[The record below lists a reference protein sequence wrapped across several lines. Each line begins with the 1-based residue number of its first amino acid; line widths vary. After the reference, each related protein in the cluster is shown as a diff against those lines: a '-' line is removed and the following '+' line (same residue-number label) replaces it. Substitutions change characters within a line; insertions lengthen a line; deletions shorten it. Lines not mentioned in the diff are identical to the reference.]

1 MPLKKSLFRLLISFA
16 FFQMS
21 AQEPV
26 YLSVRDVFQYSVDES
41 EGVYHFQL
49 KVQPKGASYFD
60 SYDFM
65 VMTGGDS
72 WESVSQPLQ
81 NKKPLEMEILRKM
94 DSCELHNRFSE
105 HEVWLVDSKAGKK
118 WRAVYNGTV
127 RNRDV
132 LTHYRKKP

>member
-1 MPLKKSLFRLLISFA
+1 
-16 FFQMS
+16 MS

-26 YLSVRDVFQYSVDES
+26 CLSVRDVFQYSVDES

-49 KVQPKGASYFD
+49 KVQPEGASYFD

-65 VMTGGDS
+65 VMAGGDS

-81 NKKPLEMEILRKM
+81 NKKPLEVEVLRKM

-105 HEVWLVDSKAGKK
+105 HEVWLVDSKAGRK